1 MRDAHSSN
9 RLKWR
14 HWGIVLAIVL
24 VGTTSVLTLWHVDH
38 GVDQDCTVCQSRH
51 QPAADFSKEGSSDH
65 YGRRTRAGTAG
76 SDPCLDRGRPQFW
89 NPYPDS
95 IRLVAPLLTAIL
107 EIRSR
112 AVG

>member
-1 MRDAHSSN
+1 MSDAHSSN

-51 QPAADFSKEGSSDH
+51 QPAADFSKAPAIATVDEPEPARQAQTSVWTAVDHGS
-65 YGRRTRAGTAG
+65 GIPTRAPPA
-76 SDPCLDRGRPQFW
+76 
-89 NPYPDS
+89 
-95 IRLVAPLLTAIL
+95 
-107 EIRSR
+107 
-112 AVG
+112 